1 MKNQAQELVNIFGRL
16 FCDPRQKKL
25 FLEARER
32 ELGTQPCSQFEA
44 HEYLNG
50 LRSLT
55 LEQQEQTHEIV
66 ELAANA

>member
-32 ELGTQPCSQFEA
+32 NLKEPCDSFEA

-55 LEQQEQTHEIV
+55 LEQQEMAHEIV
-66 ELAANA
+66 ELAEV